1 VRIERIMMAWN
12 KSAGAKAAGKSKAP
26 KKELSHVSVK
36 KGASGGHVITH
47 HHKDPMEHP
56 DETHV
61 TPDDAAMM
69 QHMQATMGND
79 AAGPAGAGAQP
90 GAPPAAGGDPAA
102 AAATPQAGAPPA
114 AAGM

>member
-1 VRIERIMMAWN
+1 MAWN
-12 KSAGAKAAGKSKAP
+12 KNAGAKASGKSKGP

-47 HHKDPMEHP
+47 HHKSPMDHP

-61 TPDDAAMM
+61 TPNDAAMM
-69 QHMQATMGND
+69 QHMQSAMGND
-79 AAGPAGAGAQP
+79 AAGPAGAGAAAPVDPAVAAAAGAAPQP
-90 GAPPAAGGDPAA
+90 GAPPP
-102 AAATPQAGAPPA
+102 

>member
-1 VRIERIMMAWN
+1 MAWN
-12 KSAGAKAAGKSKAP
+12 KSAGAKASGKSKGP

-61 TPDDAAMM
+61 TPNDAAMM
-69 QHMQATMGND
+69 AHMQGAMGND
-79 AAGPAGAGAQP
+79 AAGPAGAGAT
-90 GAPPAAGGDPAA
+90 APDPAA
-102 AAATPQAGAPPA
+102 AAAAAGPQPGAPPA

>member
-1 VRIERIMMAWN
+1 MAWN
-12 KSAGAKAAGKSKAP
+12 KNAGAKAAGKSKAP

-69 QHMQATMGND
+69 QHMQAQMGND

-90 GAPPAAGGDPAA
+90 GAPPAAGGDPSAA
-102 AAATPQAGAPPA
+102 GPQPGAPPA
-114 AAGM
+114 AGM